1 MIDRMIDGR
10 IGPNLFWDDE
20 DEALLPEAFAT
31 HPGLFLK
38 EAVLKERKITQSAL
52 ADAIMV
58 ARPGFNN
65 MMSGKRSMTPLLA
78 KKIERAIGYPA
89 GVLMAMQ
96 TTFDLA
102 KVDEEPLGQ
111 VRKLIA
117 A

>member
-1 MIDRMIDGR
+1 
-10 IGPNLFWDDE
+10 
-20 DEALLPEAFAT
+20 
-31 HPGLFLK
+31 
-38 EAVLKERKITQSAL
+38 
-52 ADAIMV
+52 
-58 ARPGFNN
+58 

-102 KVDEEPLGQ
+102 KVDEEPLGH
-111 VRKLIA
+111 VRSLIA